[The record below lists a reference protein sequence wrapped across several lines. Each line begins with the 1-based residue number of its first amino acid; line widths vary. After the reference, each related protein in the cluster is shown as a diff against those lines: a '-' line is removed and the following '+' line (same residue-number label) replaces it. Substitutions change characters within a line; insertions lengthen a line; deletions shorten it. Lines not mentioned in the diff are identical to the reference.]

1 MAKRRSAFSKDS
13 FTGAKSWS
21 KDSLTEDTALSMAF
35 CVWVLMVFSESLI
48 RSMTQSTVAGELLGW
63 SLLIDRLRY
72 KGAVE
77 ESDPAAVSAPKND
90 HTFEKAFGASS
101 WCGFWRH
108 VLNAVS
114 CGFELSNE
122 IGIHRIIEVFLKA
135 VVKDFH
141 VTDVAVVVLL
151 CLPFRVLADRTAQTV
166 RALVEISRPLRDG
179 DRLRVRH

>member
-1 MAKRRSAFSKDS
+1 M
-13 FTGAKSWS
+13 
-21 KDSLTEDTALSMAF
+21 DSLTEATALFMAA
-35 CVWVLMVFSESLI
+35 CVWVLMAFSASFMRTI
-48 RSMTQSTVAGELLGW
+48 TQSTVAGELFGW
-63 SLLIDRLRY
+63 SLFIDRLRY

-141 VTDVAVVVLL
+141 VADVAVVVLL
-151 CLPFRVLADRTAQTV
+151 RLPFGMLADGAMQAV
-166 RALVEISRPLRDG
+166 SAFVEVGRPLLDG
-179 DRLRVRH
+179 YRLRIGH